1 MKSDKEMFEFFNE
14 FIFLDHSIN
23 GVNIEVDILRKYII
37 NRFHKTIPSS
47 RMLIVLSLIDDIIL
61 KIFSKDLEGVQ
72 NDMYDV
78 RENILYMLS
87 FEKVVEE
94 EKSVEIINVIDVE
107 NMKTIPEN
115 EQVRAYKEG
124 IVEYGND
131 FKNCKIN
138 HSNQ

>member
-37 NRFHKTIPSS
+37 NRFYKTIPAS

-78 RENILYMLS
+78 RGNILYMLS

-94 EKSVEIINVIDVE
+94 EKSVENINVINVE

-115 EQVRAYKEG
+115 DQVHAYKEG
-124 IVEYGND
+124 MKSMKKY
-131 FKNCKIN
+131 
-138 HSNQ
+138 